1 MTIRL
6 KRQLYCIF
14 YLAITLTVISCKK
27 DSPVLT
33 EEPISPTTGTRTEFT
48 LDSIYL
54 YAKQVYLWNDVL
66 PPYAGFNPRKYA
78 TINPE
83 ITAFKTELFNFSQLK
98 INSATGS
105 PYEFS
110 SGSTSSKYSYIQSGN
125 TSGVSAATGTASD
138 QAILKTAVIS
148 SGNQQIAY
156 IALGS
161 FPRLS
166 LCKTALDDAFTI
178 LAAAHPGILVIDL
191 RSNGG
196 GYVETAEYVANL
208 VAGTSLNGKVIY
220 SEHYNT
226 QLQTGK
232 ATILKN
238 QPYYDNEGK
247 TVIYN
252 GRTATMAD
260 VNFTEA
266 GNTHYFSKKGTLETI
281 TTIYFIVSE
290 HTASASEL
298 LISSLKPYFKVKLA
312 GSTTY
317 GKPVGFFAINIDK
330 YTVYLASFLI
340 KNASGWSDYF
350 TGIPA
355 DIAAANPADPILGD
369 PEEDCLKAVL
379 TDING
384 TSTKSSSVQV
394 SSSRLLTLPEERMIE
409 NRLKLK

>member
-1 MTIRL
+1 M
-6 KRQLYCIF
+6 
-14 YLAITLTVISCKK
+14 ISCKK
-27 DSPVLT
+27 DSPVT
-33 EEPISPTTGTRTEFT
+33 IEVPVSPTTGTRTEFT

-66 PPYAGFNPRKYA
+66 PTYAEFNPRQYA
-78 TINPE
+78 AINPE
-83 ITAFKTELFNFSQLK
+83 NTAFKTELFNFSQLK

-110 SGSTSSKYSYIQSGN
+110 SGGTSSKYSYLQSGN
-125 TSGVSAATGTASD
+125 TTGVSAATGTATD
-138 QAILKTAVIS
+138 QAILKTALIS

-156 IALGS
+156 MALGS

-166 LCKTALDDAFTI
+166 LCKTALDDAFAM

-220 SEHYNT
+220 SEQYNT

-247 TVIYN
+247 TVMYN
-252 GRTATMAD
+252 GRMATMAD

-281 TTIYFIVSE
+281 TTVYFIVSA

-355 DIAAANPADPILGD
+355 DITISNPVNPILGD
-369 PEEDCLKAVL
+369 PEEDCLRAVL
-379 TDING
+379 KDING
-384 TSTKSSSVQV
+384 TATRSSSVQATRN
-394 SSSRLLTLPEERMIE
+394 SPLIFPEEQMIE

>member
-1 MTIRL
+1 MTYRL
-6 KRQLYCIF
+6 KRRLCCLF
-14 YLAITLTVISCKK
+14 YLAITLSVISCKK
-27 DSPVLT
+27 DSPVT
-33 EEPISPTTGTRTEFT
+33 AGEPISPTTGTRTEFT

-54 YAKQVYLWNDVL
+54 YAKQVYLWNDIL
-66 PPYAGFNPRKYA
+66 PSYAEFNPRKYA

-83 ITAFKTELFNFSQLK
+83 ITAFKTEMFNFSQLK
-98 INSATGS
+98 INSATGN

-110 SGSTSSKYSYIQSGN
+110 SGSTSSKYSYLQSGN
-125 TSGVSAATGTASD
+125 TTGVSAATGTTSD

-148 SGNQQIAY
+148 SGNQQNAY
-156 IALGS
+156 MALGS

-166 LCKTALDDAFTI
+166 SCKTALDDAFAM

-196 GYVETAEYVANL
+196 GYVETAEYIANL

-220 SEHYNT
+220 SEQYNT

-247 TVIYN
+247 TVMYN
-252 GRTATMAD
+252 GRMATMAD
-260 VNFTEA
+260 VNFTEP

-281 TTIYFIVSE
+281 TTIYFIVSA

-317 GKPVGFFAINIDK
+317 GKPVGFFAINIDR

-350 TGIPA
+350 TGMPA
-355 DIAAANPADPILGD
+355 DIAVSDPANPILGD
-369 PEEDCLKAVL
+369 PEEDCLRAVL

-384 TSTKSSSVQV
+384 TAKRASSVQV
-394 SSSRLLTLPEERMIE
+394 TRSSPLTLPEEQMIE